1 MIGLCIA
8 TTAGVSRLAVAA
20 FTLAWSHSVEKV
32 EWQEDWIV
40 AEDRLILAESRVKG
54 SVSTTSPTKRCNRP
68 GSWLNS
74 SSFQMGACS
83 QAPRSSA
90 GSRET
95 LRWSGWLADRHCA
108 VHLSEASPRL
118 RQDLVIALL
127 TDRLVSGPWSGR
139 VSVADLRAEAARLTY
154 TLDGDRDVAELA
166 DLVRRATA

>member
-1 MIGLCIA
+1 MRRDASDGAFVTA
-8 TTAGVSRLAVAA
+8 TVRYRDQTGE
-20 FTLAWSHSVEKV
+20 TVE
-32 EWQEDWIV
+32 
-40 AEDRLILAESRVKG
+40 R
-54 SVSTTSPTKRCNRP
+54 
-68 GSWLNS
+68 
-74 SSFQMGACS
+74 
-83 QAPRSSA
+83 
-90 GSRET
+90 
-95 LRWSGWLADRHCA
+95 SGWLADRHCA